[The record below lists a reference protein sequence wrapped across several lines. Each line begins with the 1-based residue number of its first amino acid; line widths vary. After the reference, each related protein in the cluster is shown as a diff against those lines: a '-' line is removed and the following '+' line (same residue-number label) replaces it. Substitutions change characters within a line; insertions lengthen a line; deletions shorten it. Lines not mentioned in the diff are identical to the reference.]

1 MNEINYFGIS
11 PEKRKPAGKNGQV
24 EKSQS
29 VLKIMNEINYFGRSP
44 KKRKPAGKNGQVEKS
59 QSVLKIRNQEIG
71 RASCR
76 ERVYVLV

>member
-29 VLKIMNEINYFGRSP
+29 VLKI
-44 KKRKPAGKNGQVEKS
+44 
-59 QSVLKIRNQEIG
+59 RNQ
-71 RASCR
+71 
-76 ERVYVLV
+76 VLITN